1 MTSQISDV
9 ENLVQQILS
18 YKGKGDLPYVEKY
31 DKNWIVRTFEEKSQ
45 IQMIEKGF
53 KLYDDN
59 GADLIDFT
67 RIFLNSIEHAEDE
80 TLYLTISLIDLFKD
94 ICESYGLKSHV
105 KSKDVLNYIVEVG
118 RWEILNLMNVFRTF

>member
-1 MTSQISDV
+1 MASQISDV
-9 ENLVQQILS
+9 ENLVQQILG
-18 YKGKGDLPYVEKY
+18 YKGKGDTPYVEKY

-53 KLYDDN
+53 KLYDEN

-105 KSKDVLNYIVEVG
+105 KSKDVLNYIVEVISG
-118 RWEILNLMNVFRTF
+118 D